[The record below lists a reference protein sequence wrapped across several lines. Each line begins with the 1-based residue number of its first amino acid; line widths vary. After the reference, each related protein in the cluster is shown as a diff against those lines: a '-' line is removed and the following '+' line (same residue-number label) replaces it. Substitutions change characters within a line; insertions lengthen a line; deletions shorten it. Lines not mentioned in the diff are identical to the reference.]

1 MKLNVVVF
9 LYIVIFIMFKFLKF
23 FFNEYF
29 FIDVFFYVKN
39 ENIEKD
45 INNYMYDIG
54 ISRN

>member
-1 MKLNVVVF
+1 
-9 LYIVIFIMFKFLKF
+9 MFKFLKF